1 MADENYIAANIARL
15 RLDRQLTQEELAR
28 KAGISW
34 MALRNIE
41 RGTVVPCVRTLT
53 ALGKALR
60 VPIRDLVMPVRPLET
75 VRFRPQ
81 SQIQKDRLLRLVR
94 QALEQ
99 ERISLG
105 RAAEILGLHR
115 EEMRRYTRE
124 WVK

>member
-1 MADENYIAANIARL
+1 MAGKNHIAANIVRL

-28 KAGISW
+28 KAGISR

-41 RGTVVPCVRTLT
+41 RGTVVPRARTLT
-53 ALGKALR
+53 DLGKALR
-60 VPIRDLVMPVRPLET
+60 VPLRDIVAPVRPIET

-81 SQIQKDRLLRLVR
+81 SQIQEDRLLRLVR

-115 EEMRRYTRE
+115 EEMRRYARE
-124 WVK
+124 WAG